1 MNQGLHKPSATKTK
15 DMSQNSN
22 DLLPATTKNE
32 TVVDKKSGGGRV
44 LLTLTPVR
52 AK

>member
-1 MNQGLHKPSATKTK
+1 
-15 DMSQNSN
+15 MSQTSN
-22 DLLPATTKNE
+22 DLLPAITKNE
-32 TVVDKKSGGGRV
+32 TVVDKKSGGDRK

>member
-1 MNQGLHKPSATKTK
+1 MPK
-15 DMSQNSN
+15 DMSQTSS

-32 TVVDKKSGGGRV
+32 TVVDKKSGGDHI